1 MANINFKNTGIN
13 EKEIRQRQQQDLDV
27 NNIAKPIG
35 IKMPIT
41 KGFRVNETLFEMN
54 TDLISQV
61 SNNYKTFLLTKKG
74 ELLCKPDFG
83 LTINSIF
90 NRTDLSQEDMENIVM
105 EEISQSTK
113 KYFPY
118 IKLKDFESRIVNS
131 NDLGVP
137 SYVKVRI
144 GYVIEGFEEKTNI
157 IELSIRR
164 SI

>member
-1 MANINFKNTGIN
+1 MANTNFINTGLN
-13 EKEIRQRQQQDLDV
+13 EKEIRQHQKQLFDV
-27 NNIAKPIG
+27 DNIAKPIG

-41 KGFRVNETLFEMN
+41 KGFKSNESLFEMN
-54 TDLISQV
+54 TDIISQV

-83 LTINSIF
+83 LTINNIY

-105 EEISQSTK
+105 QEISQSTK
-113 KYFPY
+113 KYFPF

-131 NDLGVP
+131 SDLSVP
-137 SYVKVRI
+137 SYVKVSI
-144 GYVIEGFEEKTNI
+144 GYVIEGFEDKTNI